1 MPASGFLVEDRSWT
15 YAEVLALMTGIAA
28 LLIAVLINLG
38 PEARE
43 VDMAT
48 GKAPPGG

>member
-1 MPASGFLVEDRSWT
+1 
-15 YAEVLALMTGIAA
+15 MTGIAA
-28 LLIAVLINLG
+28 LLIAVLVNLG

-48 GKAPPGG
+48 GKPAGS